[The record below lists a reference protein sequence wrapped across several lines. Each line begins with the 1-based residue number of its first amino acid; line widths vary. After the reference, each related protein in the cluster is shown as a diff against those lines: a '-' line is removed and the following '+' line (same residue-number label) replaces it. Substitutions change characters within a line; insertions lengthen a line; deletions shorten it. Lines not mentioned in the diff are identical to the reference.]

1 MTCRQLSRIQKFR
14 KWPRKQCRIEDH
26 DVEENYV
33 EDKEL
38 KDNTVEDIT
47 YFQYF
52 FENVINFIIDLND
65 NLF

>member
-1 MTCRQLSRIQKFR
+1 MPYKRSWR
-14 KWPRKQCRIEDH
+14 KD
-26 DVEENYV
+26 NYV

-38 KDNTVEDIT
+38 EGNTVEDIT

-65 NLF
+65 TLF